1 MLEYIAELRLPNF
14 YIAAGCVFQTVW
26 NYQDGRDLNY
36 EVKDLDVIYYHP
48 EDLSID
54 TDMKY
59 YEMIQEYEVVLNGKE
74 QNMNIIYTQEKD
86 ELGIETITGS
96 LGNETVYLDMYD
108 TPNEETAFNIN
119 RINQNFNEQNFQIIK
134 GSDNKSYLVIA
145 SMLNYPTGI
154 RMNYEIYNDNLNKL
168 NQESIPLY
176 TSMQCI
182 SNNLEIEPFE
192 NEYVELYNLNSD
204 NSCYRIRGKIE
215 NNQIYSLFYNYDE
228 TLQYKV
234 YTINNDKVEYRV
246 LRTFENLIISG
257 EV

>member
-1 MLEYIAELRLPNF
+1 MKKTEKYI
-14 YIAAGCVFQTVW
+14 YIVLGIILVVVIACGITYMIAINNNKTETKEEENNNNETTEQEPTIEDGITLK
-26 NYQDGRDLNY
+26 NTYQSDD
-36 EVKDLDVIYYHP
+36 
-48 EDLSID
+48 
-54 TDMKY
+54 
-59 YEMIQEYEVVLNGKE
+59 EMIQEYEVVLNGKE

-192 NEYVELYNLNSD
+192 NEYVDLYN
-204 NSCYRIRGKIE
+204 
-215 NNQIYSLFYNYDE
+215 
-228 TLQYKV
+228 
-234 YTINNDKVEYRV
+234 
-246 LRTFENLIISG
+246 
-257 EV
+257 